1 MPPLPKPPTPSRRRP
16 RSDERLTALA
26 AVRTRTAPSG
36 AVFFGHAPPAF
47 ATLCGTTTPGGRM
60 NLRSILS
67 AAGVLGAAF
76 GAQALSIT
84 SLTPQGEVAQV
95 RQVVAKF
102 DGSAVT
108 FGDPKAPAP
117 FSLSCSD
124 AQATAGNGRWIS
136 DRAHRG
142 GAALPAATFRGG
154 HAAERDG
161 QRLVR
166 AGRPG
171 RARAGAPHRRRGAR
185 RAAGVAGAGEG
196 GGQRPV
202 ALRCTRMRPALHA
215 RLEGA
220 DRLWKR
226 CGSTA
231 SARTPRPP
239 ACRSVR
245 CAWPST
251 PRWHAS
257 WPRGFA

>member
-1 MPPLPKPPTPSRRRP
+1 
-16 RSDERLTALA
+16 
-26 AVRTRTAPSG
+26 
-36 AVFFGHAPPAF
+36 
-47 ATLCGTTTPGGRM
+47 M

-76 GAQALSIT
+76 GAQALTIT

-102 DGSAVT
+102 DASAVN

-117 FSLSCSD
+117 FSLSLQRRPGHRRQWPLD
-124 AQATAGNGRWIS
+124 QRPGVGLPVRPGPAARRALHAAAARRLQVAQGRAPECRGHLHIQYRRALCATHPSGHLP
-136 DRAHRG
+136 AHRG
-142 GAALPAATFRGG
+142 RAALPAATQRRG

-166 AGRPG
+166 AGRLG
-171 RARAGAPHRRRGAR
+171 RARAGAPHRRRGAH

-215 RLEGA
+215 GLEGA
-220 DRLWKR
+220 TGLWKGR
-226 CGSTA
+226 GHTRRRA
-231 SARTPRPP
+231 QFGGKALYLHGARAVQR
-239 ACRSVR
+239 
-245 CAWPST
+245 
-251 PRWHAS
+251 
-257 WPRGFA
+257 